1 MGFSLCWTCS
11 TVVCSR
17 RKGTTEG
24 FLPENACATC
34 PPCYVFEVY
43 YAVHCSSAKQCNLC
57 QQPLDRGVICG
68 ACSNVANKCHYC
80 GIRAN
85 QEWDSLISAVVTKE
99 LEILAHMPITSEA
112 DQEFRDSL
120 KEEWS
125 LFFKVWQRLLKRKP
139 KQSQILHMRGEY
151 NLLKRFLVADK
162 VMPSSA

>member
-1 MGFSLCWTCS
+1 
-11 TVVCSR
+11 
-17 RKGTTEG
+17 
-24 FLPENACATC
+24 
-34 PPCYVFEVY
+34 
-43 YAVHCSSAKQCNLC
+43 
-57 QQPLDRGVICG
+57 
-68 ACSNVANKCHYC
+68 
-80 GIRAN
+80 
-85 QEWDSLISAVVTKE
+85 VTKE